1 MLSAPS
7 PGGQWRI
14 LAGLLDWGVGDAAC
28 GPRFSGSDPENYL
41 FPQGSRCLQHFV
53 FLDYA
58 NTWFNICVS
67 CLILNEMS

>member
-14 LAGLLDWGVGDAAC
+14 LAVRLDWGVGDAAC
-28 GPRFSGSDPENYL
+28 GPRFSGQDPENRL
-41 FPQGSRCLQHFV
+41 FPQGSHCLQHFV
-53 FLDYA
+53 FLDCA

-67 CLILNEMS
+67 CLRLNEMS